1 MKRLI
6 LQMQIS
12 VDGFVAAA
20 DPTLNWTLWDWGHN
34 CPWDEALKRRFNETL
49 AKVDAVLLSGPMA
62 KGYIGHWTEMARQRA
77 GDPDYAF
84 TQRIVAA
91 HKRVISQSLAAISHP
106 RASIGRGSLL
116 EEVTALKQQSGGD
129 IICFGGVSFAAG
141 LLDANVVDE
150 LQFYV
155 NPYAVGEGDSIFS
168 QARPLQC
175 IDATAYPCGV
185 VVQRYRLRP

>member
-6 LQMQIS
+6 LQMQMS

-20 DPTLNWTLWDWGHN
+20 DPELDWTLWDWGPE

-49 AKVDAVLLSGPMA
+49 APVDTVLLSGPMA
-62 KGYIGHWTEMARQRA
+62 TGYINHWTQMSKQRA

-84 TQRIVAA
+84 TDRIVAA
-91 HKRVISQSLAAISHP
+91 EKRIVSQSLKAIRQP
-106 RASIGRGSLL
+106 RTSIGRGSLVD
-116 EEVTALKQQSGGD
+116 EVTALKRQPGGD

-150 LQFYV
+150 LQLYV
-155 NPYAVGEGDSIFS
+155 NPYAVQAGDSIFRHS
-168 QARPLQC
+168 RPLEC
-175 IDATAYPCGV
+175 MDATAYPCGI
-185 VVQRYRLRP
+185 VVQRYRP